1 MVIITIFLLTLY
13 GDIILNDK
21 CGIIGIHSK
30 NPSKDVSTSIYYALY
45 ALQHRGQ
52 ESAGITTFGQFGVN
66 HHYGMGLVTDVFNK
80 SKLEQMKGNVGIGHV
95 RYSTTGG
102 SKIENSQ
109 PFVTDLD
116 DGFISVAHNGDIVN
130 SGELKQELIKKG
142 YLFRSTTDSEIV
154 CYLIKEECRRGIPT
168 LDALDKVSSKLEG
181 AYSLVVL
188 INDKLYV
195 MRDPMAMKPLVLG
208 QTDDAYVLASE
219 TVAFDV
225 IGAEFIRDLEPGEV
239 IYIEDN
245 QIKNHILPSA
255 KGSKLAHCMFEY
267 VYFARPDSVIDG
279 KSVYSVRLNI
289 GKKLYEEFPVDADLV
304 IPVPDS
310 SIPAA
315 IGYARAS
322 GIPYGEGLIKNRYVG
337 RTFIM
342 PTQKE
347 RELAVKLKVN
357 PMNSEIEGK
366 RIVVIDD
373 SIVRGTTSESLIKI
387 LKKAGAKEVHM
398 MIGCPPV
405 IAPCYYGVAMATKE
419 ELIAN
424 NYSIE
429 EIREKLDAET
439 LGYISMEGLI
449 EAIGISEDEL
459 CLGCINEE
467 YPTEIPEDLEPE
479 SYNKIL
485 KVV

>member
-1 MVIITIFLLTLY
+1 MK
-13 GDIILNDK
+13 DK
-21 CGIIGIHSK
+21 CGIIGIYSDDK
-30 NPSKDVSTSIYYALY
+30 LKDVSSYIYYGLY

-52 ESAGITTFGQFGVN
+52 ESAGITTYGDYGVN

-80 SKLEQMKGNVGIGHV
+80 SKLEEMKGHVGIGHV
-95 RYSTTGG
+95 RYSTTGA
-102 SKIENSQ
+102 SNISNSQ
-109 PFVTDLD
+109 PFITDLK
-116 DGFISVAHNGDIVN
+116 DGFVAVAHNGDIVN
-130 SGELKQELIKKG
+130 SGALKQELIKKG
-142 YLFRSTTDSEIV
+142 YLFRSTTDSEVV
-154 CYLIKEECRRGIPT
+154 CYLIKEECMRNENIT
-168 LDALDKVSSKLEG
+168 DVFNNVTAKLKG
-181 AYSLVVL
+181 SYSLVIL
-188 INDKLYV
+188 INEDLYV
-195 MRDPMAMKPLVLG
+195 LRDPMAMKPLAMAK
-208 QTDDAYVLASE
+208 TEDSYIFASE

-225 IGAEFIRDLEPGEV
+225 TGAEFIRDLEPGEL
-239 IYIEDN
+239 IS
-245 QIKNHILPSA
+245 IKNGELSSQVLESG
-255 KGSKLAHCMFEY
+255 KDSKLAHCMFEY

-279 KSVYSVRLNI
+279 KSVYSVRLDI

-357 PMNSEIEGK
+357 PMSSEIEGK
-366 RIVVIDD
+366 KIVVVDD

-387 LKKAGAKEVHM
+387 LKAAGAKEVHM

-405 IAPCYYGVAMATKE
+405 IAPCFYGVAMATKE

-429 EIREKLDAET
+429 EIREKLGADT
-439 LGYISMEGLI
+439 LGYISIESLI
-449 EAIGISEDEL
+449 DAIGMDKDDL
-459 CLGCINEE
+459 CLGCLNEE
-467 YPTEIPEDLEPE
+467 YPTEIPDDLEVE
-479 SYNKIL
+479 SYYKIQQVL
-485 KVV
+485 